1 MAVSFKVPKSPKR
14 DIFVIDNFMGVD
26 LTNTGSNIDET
37 RSPNAENM
45 VRYVPGKVR
54 KRMGYS
60 VPVEF
65 SDGKDVNRAIN
76 TSDEY
81 VDIEFDENGDIVYT
95 MYDDH
100 TNKCF
105 LHFWLSYV
113 GDYTIYVVNKDNSSW
128 SFQAVATEEEPM
140 EDESRVIYN
149 YDCAPY
155 GGYSHL
161 KIHKNSSG
169 ENDYCK
175 IKSLRMSHA
184 THATTRSEY
193 SRGTAWKPAPED
205 EGRKFILTSETRPV
219 YGHHTLR
226 TGKKQGDFVTNVN
239 RALGTSDEY
248 VTYTW
253 SEMLYKLGETI
264 PEEKTVHVHFDYD
277 CTSSYAEIIACISGI
292 NSAQGDVITT
302 IYSGTGTYDED
313 YTAEDNFSF
322 ISLVGYGGDN
332 EVKIKNF
339 SLCYAVDDD
348 FEWKAAPE
356 DSGAVFDIDSVYQTT
371 GDNTAIYTSYT
382 DDPIHINVTS
392 AYILDTVAIQQ
403 STTAVKNALTIIE
416 FDFSFTANKTVGG
429 TQLEELP
436 IESCSVMCAG
446 SEIAVFYEKP
456 VNQHIITYVYPGS
469 SIYFDCIDIYT
480 VLTAAPNANCINN
493 ISVQNLRIHEGIEKT
508 DFWSS
513 EYINL
518 FHVGKNM
525 YVNKS
530 GKDDYDLIYGDMN
543 QQRSL
548 SWQFEAKDNDS
559 VPLGH
564 DNLYI
569 VDGKTYLEY
578 DSATD
583 SIRQIN
589 GIGRVPVVTTSKT
602 PSGGGNPYYP
612 INRLQPGF
620 EEWFTGDGT
629 AVIYQLSFNSL
640 DYNPHVRV
648 WLQDQNEGTWFEL
661 EEGVDFEVNYN
672 LGQVK
677 FATAPWDAASTTG
690 EDNVKIRAFRT
701 VTRYVDSINK
711 CSFGTLFGVGGTSD
725 RLFLSGNPD
734 YPNYD
739 FFSADYDPTYF
750 PDTNYATLG
759 VGSSEIKGYARVNN
773 YLATF
778 KDENEPSQSVFIREG
793 DLIVNSTTNVSEPAF
808 KLINTLQGNGAI
820 SPYTF
825 GYLQTEPLFLT
836 KSGVYAITAQD
847 ITGEKYGQ
855 SRSFY
860 LNGKLLKEDNLSN
873 ACAVV
878 YNDQYLLA
886 INGNLYVLDGLQ
898 ATRTDRSDP
907 YATRQYVG
915 FFCTNI
921 PANVMWTYNDA
932 LWFGTLD
939 GRICEFA
946 TDVESLD
953 SYNDD
958 GEAIYCCW
966 ETPDLDGKLFYKN
979 KTFRYFAIRMM
990 SAIKTSVQ
998 MWSQRLGEWTFIK
1011 ETAAISKIFDFN
1023 DIDFNLFTFR
1033 SDNSEKVAH
1042 AKIRVKK
1049 VDKARFR
1056 LENGKLNEPF
1066 GLFDLALEYIESGN
1080 YKR

>member
-1 MAVSFKVPKSPKR
+1 MAVSFKVPKSPSR

-65 SDGKDVNRAIN
+65 SEGKDVNRAIN
-76 TSDEY
+76 TSNEF
-81 VDIEFDENGDIVYT
+81 VDIEFDENDDVIYT

-100 TNKCF
+100 TDKCY

-113 GDYTIYVVNKDNSSW
+113 GDYTIYVVNKNNSHW
-128 SFQAVATEEEPM
+128 DYQAVATEDEPM
-140 EDESRVIYN
+140 ENESRVIFGYN
-149 YDCAPY
+149 CVPY
-155 GGYSHL
+155 GGFSHL

-169 ENDYCK
+169 DNDYCK
-175 IKSLRMSHA
+175 IKGLRMNHA
-184 THATTRSEY
+184 THATTQNEY

-205 EGRKFILTSETRPV
+205 DGRKFILTSESSPI

-226 TGKKQGDFVTNVN
+226 TGKKQGNFVTDVN
-239 RALGTSDEY
+239 RALNTSDEY
-248 VTYTW
+248 QTFPDNIVC
-253 SEMLYKLGETI
+253 ELGEMI
-264 PEEKTVHVHFDYD
+264 PNGKSVHISFDYD
-277 CTSSYAEIIACISGI
+277 NDGIYPCILWTAYGTSTVGEEITTLPVGSGTYSGDFVSSYPYTLIFI
-292 NSAQGDVITT
+292 QH
-302 IYSGTGTYDED
+302 D
-313 YTAEDNFSF
+313 Y
-322 ISLVGYGGDN
+322 
-332 EVKIKNF
+332 VKIKNF
-339 SLCYAVDDD
+339 FITYDHADG
-348 FEWKAAPE
+348 EWSKAPE
-356 DSGAVFDIDSVYQTT
+356 DSGSTFDITDVYQKT
-371 GDNTAIYTSYT
+371 GGNTSLFTSIT
-382 DDPIHINVTS
+382 ENQLIPGGTS
-392 AYILDTVAIQQ
+392 SNIVFAKVAIQQ
-403 STTAVKNALTIIE
+403 STTAVIGALTE
-416 FDFSFTANKTVGG
+416 VDFDISFSVDILNNDGTVNHSVDVTKYSASLYDAQNAGVASYDDVTESPNHVHYTFRG
-429 TQLEELP
+429 VPENGEYAQYLQLFITISET
-436 IESCSVMCAG
+436 SSSVKR
-446 SEIAVFYEKP
+446 V
-456 VNQHIITYVYPGS
+456 
-469 SIYFDCIDIYT
+469 
-480 VLTAAPNANCINN
+480 N
-493 ISVQNLRIHEGIEKT
+493 ISIDGMKVYQLIEKT

-513 EYINL
+513 EYVNL
-518 FHVGKNM
+518 YHVGKKM

-530 GKDDYDLIYGDMN
+530 GKDDYTLIYGNMN
-543 QQRSL
+543 QQRSM
-548 SWQFEAKDNDS
+548 SWQFEAHDS
-559 VPLGH
+559 DSSTLGY

-569 VDGKTYLEY
+569 VDGRNYLVYDAANEEIAPVYGNGRIPLVTYAK
-578 DSATD
+578 SP
-583 SIRQIN
+583 SQ
-589 GIGRVPVVTTSKT
+589 GGTSFD
-602 PSGGGNPYYP
+602 PL
-612 INRLQPGF
+612 NRLQPGF
-620 EEWFTGDGT
+620 EEQFIGNGT
-629 AVIYQLSFNSL
+629 DVDYQLSFNGL
-640 DYNPHVRV
+640 DNTPVRV
-648 WLQDQNEGTWFEL
+648 WIRDQNDGSWREK
-661 EEGVDFEVNYN
+661 EENVDYTVNYPIG
-672 LGQVK
+672 LIT
-677 FATAPWDAASTTG
+677 FTTAPWNAETVG

-701 VTRYVDSINK
+701 ITRYVDSINK

-739 FFSADYDPTYF
+739 FYSHDYDPTYF
-750 PDTNYATLG
+750 PDVNYATLG

-793 DLIVNSTTNVSEPAF
+793 DLVVDDQGVSNPAF

-886 INGNLYVLDGLQ
+886 INGNIYVLDGLQ

-921 PANVMWTYNDA
+921 PANVMWTYEDA

-958 GEAIYCCW
+958 GKAIYCCW

-1011 ETAAISKIFDFN
+1011 ETAAVSKIFDFN

-1033 SDNSEKVAH
+1033 SDSSEKVAH